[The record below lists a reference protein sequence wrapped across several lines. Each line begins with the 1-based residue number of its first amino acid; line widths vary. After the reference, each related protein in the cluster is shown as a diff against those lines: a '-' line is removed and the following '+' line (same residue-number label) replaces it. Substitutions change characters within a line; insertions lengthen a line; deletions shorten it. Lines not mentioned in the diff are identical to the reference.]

1 MKLTIEKARKYL
13 KMVQR
18 YKEIDEQL
26 SELYL
31 QFNKN
36 KEKISKLQ
44 TEHLLSIDDMV
55 EMEREYY
62 GTRLEFKKVCEL
74 VIETNREVRI

>member
-1 MKLTIEKARKYL
+1 MQLTVKKARKYL

-26 SELYL
+26 SGLYL

-36 KEKISKLQ
+36 KEKISKFQ
-44 TEHLLSIDDMV
+44 KEHLLLIDDMV
-55 EMEREYY
+55 EMEREYP
-62 GTRLEFKKVCEL
+62 GTRLQFKKACEL
-74 VIETNREVRI
+74 VIETNHEMII